1 MLAIIPSFLKAR
13 QIDQGTTE
21 SDMKELFDTCSNLTY
36 IIECFATDTIGE
48 AKFELRKIIVE
59 MEASGMT
66 NTEEALEKL
75 KQAQDLLRAGDFDH
89 AAVCAASAS
98 RQLQKKL
105 RWPEDSQ

>member
-1 MLAIIPSFLKAR
+1 
-13 QIDQGTTE
+13 
-21 SDMKELFDTCSNLTY
+21 
-36 IIECFATDTIGE
+36 
-48 AKFELRKIIVE
+48 
-59 MEASGMT
+59 MT